1 MAKLE
6 RMMLKVFFCPI
17 RVLTDSEDRDGCLV
31 LVNEDLAGVLVRLSA
46 DHGPDLAGQWF
57 LEAGFGRCGEN
68 GRIFDTLDSA
78 RRWASERTSRGLLP
92 DKTTGVQRLSADP
105 AALGRPA
112 E

>member
-1 MAKLE
+1 
-6 RMMLKVFFCPI
+6 MMLKVFFRPI

-31 LVNEDLAGVLVRLSA
+31 LVNDDLVGVLVRLSA

-68 GRIFDTLDSA
+68 ARIFDTLDRA
-78 RRWASERTSRGLLP
+78 RLWVSEQISRGLVP
-92 DKTTGVQRLSADP
+92 DETTGVQRLGADP
-105 AALGRPA
+105 AALRRPA